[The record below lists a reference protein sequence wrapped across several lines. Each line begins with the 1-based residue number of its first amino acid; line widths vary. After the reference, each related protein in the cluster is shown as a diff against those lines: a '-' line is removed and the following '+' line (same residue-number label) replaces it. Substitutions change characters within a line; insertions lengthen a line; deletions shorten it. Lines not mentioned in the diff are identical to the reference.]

1 MNTID
6 AIVNI
11 ARGTDIFKVC
21 VCQIDYSN
29 DEHALTDEVGCYM
42 FHRQTY
48 DYRFIGVDEH
58 LKASLVQMESK
69 GFVLNSQVLLKDG
82 RYAHIPLL
90 DFLCEVNDKN
100 TSRVIA
106 GLKLLDLKH
115 GYLMYSGS
123 SYHFI
128 GSDVLCESDYKS
140 LLYHSL
146 LLSTLVDCRWVAHQL
161 INGSSNLRMGE
172 KNGIVPQLIKKIDD

>member
-42 FHRQTY
+42 FHRHNY
-48 DYRFIGVDEH
+48 DYRFIAVDEH
-58 LKASLVQMESK
+58 LKASLVQMETK
-69 GFVLNSQVLLKDG
+69 RFVLNSQVMLKDG
-82 RYAHIPLL
+82 RYAHIPLM

-140 LLYHSL
+140 LPL
-146 LLSTLVDCRWVAHQL
+146 LARHLSHRASRNANFLML
-161 INGSSNLRMGE
+161 S
-172 KNGIVPQLIKKIDD
+172 KNSFSKSVVGTS